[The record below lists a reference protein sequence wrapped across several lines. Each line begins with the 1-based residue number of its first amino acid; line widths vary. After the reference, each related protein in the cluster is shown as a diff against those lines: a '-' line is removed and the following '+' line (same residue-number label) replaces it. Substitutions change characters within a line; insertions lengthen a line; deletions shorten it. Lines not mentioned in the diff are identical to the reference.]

1 MSDLDFGISGIGT
14 TEFLIIGS
22 ALGAF
27 VAVLALAFATTKD
40 DVLATRIRA
49 VTGVRTPK
57 PVESNRQAQAR
68 QTVFLPLMRRV
79 VNRFKLLRSNGA
91 KDIAAKLAHA
101 GWRSRDALVIYLF
114 ARLCLPF
121 VTAGAAVF
129 VLYGLELFALSPML
143 RLMGVLGGFAVGLV
157 APSVFVRNM
166 GERRKTNIRKAL
178 PDALDLM
185 VICTEAGLSLD
196 ATFVRVA
203 KEIGPTSA
211 ELAEEIALTSS
222 ELSLLSDRKQALDN
236 LRNRIDLPP
245 VNALC
250 TTLLQTEKFGTPLA
264 QALRVLAGELRD
276 ERMLRAEEKA
286 ARLPAIMTIPLIV
299 FILPALFV
307 VVMGPAVIS
316 IIEAFGKL

>member
-1 MSDLDFGISGIGT
+1 MKDLDFGITGIGT

-22 ALGAF
+22 ALGVF

-40 DVLATRIRA
+40 SVLATRIRA

-57 PVESNRQAQAR
+57 PAETNQTSAG

-91 KDIAAKLAHA
+91 KDIAAKLAQA
-101 GWRSRDALVIYLF
+101 GWRSKDALVIYLF
-114 ARLCLPF
+114 SRLCLPF
-121 VTAGAAVF
+121 LTAGTAVF
-129 VLYGLELFALSPML
+129 ALYGLEMFGLSPML
-143 RLMGVLGGFAVGLV
+143 RFIGVLGGFAAGLL

-166 GERRKTNIRKAL
+166 GERRRSSIRKAL

-196 ATFVRVA
+196 ATLVRVA
-203 KEIGPTSA
+203 KEIGPTSS

-236 LRNRIDLPP
+236 LRRRIDLPP

-264 QALRVLAGELRD
+264 QALRVLAGELRN

-286 ARLPAIMTIPLIV
+286 ARLPAIMTVPLIV

-307 VVMGPAVIS
+307 VVLGPAVVS
-316 IIEAFGKL
+316 IIDAFAKM